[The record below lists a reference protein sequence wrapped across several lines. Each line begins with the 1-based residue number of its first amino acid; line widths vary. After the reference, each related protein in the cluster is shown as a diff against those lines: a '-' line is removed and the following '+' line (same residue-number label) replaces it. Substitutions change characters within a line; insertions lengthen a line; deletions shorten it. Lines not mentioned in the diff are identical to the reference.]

1 MNAPLRRT
9 RADLLATG
17 VISLLSVTVAGA
29 AFFSAPIRSD
39 ELTPAAEEYSSAARL
54 AAPPIDLT
62 ESFRLPDS
70 SPGIAPVVADGLI
83 ITHDGTTLTAT
94 SPTGERVWSYK
105 RELELCALD
114 KAWGKVVATYRGPA
128 GCGDVVAVD
137 ASTGTYAGTRSAPA
151 PDSIRGIS
159 SADRVGYTSPDRV
172 ELWRSDMVRTVEYGR
187 VEAPQESGMQPHACT
202 ITSALTRKELLAV
215 TERCEDGTWL
225 RLQTTTPEDSRKPEI
240 STDAKLADAAYLVA
254 IAPDAVAVYD
264 PAAPEITVYDSNGD
278 RTSATAA
285 PFFADTPDA
294 PGSETSDLPHHMS
307 YFSAGTLALF
317 EPDSLRVSGAFTNA
331 LGTGT
336 ATGDRML
343 VPTPEGIAVADW
355 DTARIDRVI
364 PVQRNGYT
372 GPTGLA
378 TAGDSVVEKRG
389 TEVIVYTA
397 R

>member
-17 VISLLSVTVAGA
+17 AITLASLAIAGT
-29 AFFSAPIRSD
+29 AFFSAPIRSN
-39 ELTPAAEEYSSAARL
+39 ELVPAAQEYSSAARL
-54 AAPPIDLT
+54 AAPPTELK
-62 ESFRLPDS
+62 ESFRLPDT

-105 RELELCALD
+105 RELKLCALD
-114 KAWGKVVATYRGPA
+114 KAWDKVVATYRGPA
-128 GCGDVVAVD
+128 GCGDVVAID
-137 ASTGTYAGTRSAPA
+137 ASTGTYAGTRSAPS
-151 PDSIRGIS
+151 PDSVRGIS
-159 SADRVGYTSPDRV
+159 SADRVGYVSPERV
-172 ELWRSDMVRTVEYGR
+172 ELWRSDLVRTVEYGR

-202 ITSALTRKELLAV
+202 IASALTRKELLAV
-215 TERCEDGTWL
+215 AERCEDGTWL
-225 RLQTTTPEDSRKPEI
+225 RLQTTTPEDSRKPEVRA
-240 STDAKLADAAYLVA
+240 DVELPDAAYLVA
-254 IAPDAVAVYD
+254 IAPEAVAVYD
-264 PAAPEITVYDSNGD
+264 PAAGEITVYDATGD
-278 RTSATAA
+278 RMSVTAA
-285 PFFADTPDA
+285 PDFSDTPDA

-317 EPDSLRVSGAFTNA
+317 EPDSLRLSATFTNA

-336 ATGDRML
+336 AAGDRML
-343 VPTPEGIAVADW
+343 VPTAEGIAVADW
-355 DTARIDRVI
+355 DTARIERVI
-364 PVQRNGYT
+364 DVQRNGYT

-389 TEVIVYTA
+389 AEVVVYAA